1 MNEREI
7 ERRKRYEERARR
19 IFEETLAKQNIEI
32 VRDGG
37 YITILKYKDVEFGLL
52 SNTDWNSWNKH
63 YQVWIV
69 EGRKTL
75 ATRCLLETA
84 IAKAKRYID
93 SEVK

>member
-19 IFEETLAKQNIEI
+19 TFEETLAKENIEI
-32 VRDGG
+32 VRDSG
-37 YITILKYKDVEFGLL
+37 YSMILKYKDVEFGLL

-84 IAKAKRYID
+84 IAKVKRYID
-93 SEVK
+93 SKVK

>member
-7 ERRKRYEERARR
+7 ERRKRYEERARKM
-19 IFEETLAKQNIEI
+19 FEDKLAKENIEI

-37 YITILKYKDVEFGLL
+37 YSMILKYKGVEFGLL

-63 YQVWIV
+63 YQVWII

-84 IAKAKRYID
+84 IAKAKRYI
-93 SEVK
+93 ENEGK